1 MRPPTAATMRHPG
14 KESIVTA
21 MHTDAGVF
29 GRSHELSARSHEQ
42 VVFCEDDKTGLKA
55 IIAIHSTTLGPAL
68 GGTRFYP
75 YANESQALEDVLRL
89 SWGMT
94 YKAAAA
100 GVDLGGGKAVII
112 GDPAVAKTE
121 ELLAAYARFVETLG
135 GRYITA
141 GDVGTNTDDLDIIGR
156 HTPYVMGRSKAA
168 GGSGDSARLTALGV
182 FHSMRAGAESV
193 WGTPSLAGRTVGVEG
208 VGKVGRELTALLLAD
223 NAEVCVTD
231 VNEAAM
237 RRVSAEHPSVRL
249 LSAVA
254 TAPVDVYA
262 PCAMGGTLTTSS
274 AEAIEAKL
282 ICGAANNQLAN
293 PLVEQA
299 LNERGITWI
308 PDFVANAGGLIQVAG
323 ELRKAAATEVEADV
337 AGIFERCRDIIS
349 AAEVEGIGTG
359 AAANRFAERRLDAI
373 PRSI

>member
-1 MRPPTAATMRHPG
+1 M
-14 KESIVTA
+14 SV

-29 GRSHELSARSHEQ
+29 GRSEELSARRHEQ
-42 VVFCEDDKTGLKA
+42 VVFCEDDRTGLKA

-75 YANESQALEDVLRL
+75 YADEFAALQDVLRL

-100 GVDLGGGKAVII
+100 GVNLGGGKAVII
-112 GDPAVAKTE
+112 GDPAVHKTP

-141 GDVGTNTDDLDIIGR
+141 GDVGTNTDDLDIIGQ
-156 HTPYVMGRSKAA
+156 HTRYVTGRSVAA

-193 WGTPSLAGRTVGVEG
+193 WGTPSLANHTVGVEG
-208 VGKVGRELTALLLAD
+208 VGKVGRELIELLLAD
-223 NAEVCVTD
+223 GAEVCVTD
-231 VNEAAM
+231 VNEAALQ
-237 RRVSAEHPSVRL
+237 RVSADHPSVRL
-249 LSAVA
+249 LSTVA

-262 PCAMGGTLTTSS
+262 PCALGGTLTAAS

-282 ICGAANNQLAN
+282 VCGAANNQLAT
-293 PLVEQA
+293 PEVEFA
-299 LNERGITWI
+299 LNERGITWV
-308 PDFVANAGGLIQVAG
+308 PDFVANAGGLIQVEG
-323 ELRKAAATEVEADV
+323 ELRQATPEAVEDDV
-337 AGIFERCRDIIS
+337 RGIFDRCRDII
-349 AAEVEGIGTG
+349 AAARAEGIGTG

>member
-1 MRPPTAATMRHPG
+1 M
-14 KESIVTA
+14 TA
-21 MHTDAGVF
+21 MHTEAGVF
-29 GRSHELSARSHEQ
+29 GRSHELSARAHEQ

-75 YANESQALEDVLRL
+75 YADESAALQDVLRL

-112 GDPAVAKTE
+112 GDPAVTKTE
-121 ELLAAYARFVETLG
+121 ALLAAYARFVDTLG

-156 HTPYVMGRSKAA
+156 HTPYVTGRSTAA

-193 WGTPSLAGRTVGVEG
+193 WGTASLANRTVGVEG
-208 VGKVGRELTALLLAD
+208 VGKVGRELIALLLAD
-223 NAEVCVTD
+223 GADVCITD
-231 VNEAAM
+231 VNEAALQ
-237 RRVSAEHPSVRL
+237 RISQEHPAVRL
-249 LSAVA
+249 LSTVA

-262 PCAMGGTLTTSS
+262 PCALGGTLTASS

-293 PLVEQA
+293 PAVEQA
-299 LNERGITWI
+299 LNERGITWV
-308 PDFVANAGGLIQVAG
+308 PDFVANAGGLIQVEG
-323 ELRKAAATEVEADV
+323 ELRAAATADIESDV
-337 AGIFERCRDIIS
+337 TQIFDRCRDII
-349 AAEVEGIGTG
+349 AAAKAEGIGTG

>member
-1 MRPPTAATMRHPG
+1 
-14 KESIVTA
+14 
-21 MHTDAGVF
+21 MHTEAGVF
-29 GRSHELSARSHEQ
+29 GRSHELSARAHEQ

-75 YANESQALEDVLRL
+75 YADESAALQDVLRL

-112 GDPAVAKTE
+112 GDPAVTKTE
-121 ELLAAYARFVETLG
+121 ALLAAYARFVDTLG

-156 HTPYVMGRSKAA
+156 HTPYVTGRSTAA

-193 WGTPSLAGRTVGVEG
+193 WGTASLANRTVGVEG
-208 VGKVGRELTALLLAD
+208 VGKVGRELIALLLAD
-223 NAEVCVTD
+223 GADVCITD
-231 VNEAAM
+231 VNEAALQ
-237 RRVSAEHPSVRL
+237 RISQEHPAVRL
-249 LSAVA
+249 LSTVA

-262 PCAMGGTLTTSS
+262 PCALGGTLTASS

-293 PLVEQA
+293 PAVEQA
-299 LNERGITWI
+299 LNERGITWV
-308 PDFVANAGGLIQVAG
+308 PDFVANAGGLIQVEG
-323 ELRKAAATEVEADV
+323 ELRAAATADIESDV
-337 AGIFERCRDIIS
+337 TQIFDRCRDII
-349 AAEVEGIGTG
+349 AAAKAEGIGTG

>member
-1 MRPPTAATMRHPG
+1 
-14 KESIVTA
+14 
-21 MHTDAGVF
+21 MHTDTGVF
-29 GRSHELSARSHEQ
+29 GRSHELSSRRHEQ
-42 VVFCEDDKTGLKA
+42 VVFCEDDRTGLKA

-75 YANESQALEDVLRL
+75 YARESEALQDALRL

-100 GVDLGGGKAVII
+100 GVTLGGGKAVII
-112 GDPAVAKTE
+112 GDPAVDKTP

-156 HTPYVMGRSKAA
+156 HTGYVTGRSTAA

-182 FHSMRAGAESV
+182 FNAMRAGAESV
-193 WGTPSLAGRTVGVEG
+193 WGTASLAKRTVGVEG
-208 VGKVGRELTALLLAD
+208 VGKVGRELIDLLLAD
-223 NAEVCVTD
+223 GAEVCVSD
-231 VNEAAM
+231 VNDAALQL
-237 RRVSAEHPSVRL
+237 VSQCHPSVRL
-249 LSAVA
+249 LSSVA

-262 PCAMGGTLTTSS
+262 PCAMGGTLTTTS
-274 AEAIEAKL
+274 ADAIEATL

-299 LNERGITWI
+299 LTERGITWI

-323 ELRKAAATEVEADV
+323 ELRSAAPAEVESDV
-337 AGIFERCRDIIS
+337 AGIFPRCRNIIT
-349 AAEVEGIGTG
+349 AARAEGIGTG

>member
-1 MRPPTAATMRHPG
+1 
-14 KESIVTA
+14 
-21 MHTDAGVF
+21 MHSEAGVF
-29 GRSHELSARSHEQ
+29 ARSHDLSARSHEQ
-42 VVFCEDDKTGLKA
+42 VMFCEDDKTGLKA

-75 YANESQALEDVLRL
+75 YADESAALQDVLRL

-94 YKAAAA
+94 YKAAAS

-112 GDPAVAKTE
+112 GDPAIHKTE

-141 GDVGTNTDDLDIIGR
+141 GDVGTNTDDLDVIGR
-156 HTPYVMGRSKAA
+156 HTRWVMGRSKEA

-193 WGTPSLAGRTVGVEG
+193 WGAPTLAGRTVGIEG
-208 VGKVGRELTALLLAD
+208 VGKVGRELTALLLED
-223 NAEVCVTD
+223 GAEVCVTD
-231 VNEAAM
+231 VNQAALQ
-237 RRVSAEHPSVRL
+237 SISQEHPSVRL
-249 LSAVA
+249 LSSVA

-262 PCAMGGTLTTSS
+262 PCALGGTLTASS

-282 ICGAANNQLAN
+282 ICGAANNQLAT
-293 PLVEQA
+293 PAIERA
-299 LNERGITWI
+299 LNERGITWV

-323 ELRKAAATEVEADV
+323 ELRAAAPADVEADV
-337 AGIFERCRDIIS
+337 AGIYARCRDIIT
-349 AAEVEGIGTG
+349 AAKAEGIGTG
-359 AAANRFAERRLDAI
+359 EAANRFAERRLDAI
-373 PRSI
+373 PRAL

>member
-1 MRPPTAATMRHPG
+1 
-14 KESIVTA
+14 

-29 GRSHELSARSHEQ
+29 GRSHELSARAHEQ
-42 VVFCEDDKTGLKA
+42 VMFCEDEKSGLKA

-75 YANESQALEDVLRL
+75 YADEAAALQDALRL

-94 YKAAAA
+94 YKAAAS

-141 GDVGTNTDDLDIIGR
+141 GDVGTNTDDLDVIGKHTR
-156 HTPYVMGRSKAA
+156 HVMGRSIAA

-182 FHSMRAGAESV
+182 FNAMRAGAESV
-193 WGTPSLAGRTVGVEG
+193 WGTASLANRTVGVEG

-223 NAEVCVTD
+223 GAEVCVTD
-231 VNEAAM
+231 VNDAALQSLSKANPGV
-237 RRVSAEHPSVRL
+237 RV
-249 LSAVA
+249 LSSVA

-262 PCAMGGTLTTSS
+262 PCALGGTLTAAT
-274 AEAIEAKL
+274 AEVIEAKL

-293 PLVEQA
+293 PFVEQA
-299 LNERGITWI
+299 LTERGITWV

-323 ELRKAAATEVEADV
+323 ELRSAAPAEVEADV
-337 AGIFERCRDIIS
+337 HGIFDRCRDIIT
-349 AAEVEGIGTG
+349 AAKAEGIGTG

>member
-1 MRPPTAATMRHPG
+1 
-14 KESIVTA
+14 
-21 MHTDAGVF
+21 MHTETGVF
-29 GRSHELSARSHEQ
+29 GRSHEVSSRAHEQ

-55 IIAIHSTTLGPAL
+55 IIAIHSTALGPAL

-75 YANESQALEDVLRL
+75 YADESAALQDVLRL

-121 ELLAAYARFVETLG
+121 ELLAAYARFVNTLG

-141 GDVGTNTDDLDIIGR
+141 GDVGTNTDDLDIIGK
-156 HTPYVMGRSKAA
+156 HTPFVTGRSAAA

-193 WGTPSLAGRTVGVEG
+193 WGTASLANRTVGVEG
-208 VGKVGRELTALLLAD
+208 AGKVGSELIGMLLAD
-223 NAEVCVTD
+223 GAEVCVTD
-231 VNEAAM
+231 VNDVALQ
-237 RRVSAEHPSVRL
+237 RVSQVHPSVRL
-249 LSAVA
+249 LSTVS

-262 PCAMGGTLTTSS
+262 PCALGGTLTASS

-282 ICGAANNQLAN
+282 VCGAANNQLAT
-293 PLVEQA
+293 PDIEHA
-299 LNERGITWI
+299 LNERGITWV
-308 PDFVANAGGLIQVAG
+308 PDFVANAGGLMQVAG
-323 ELRKAAATEVEADV
+323 ELRTADPAAIEADV
-337 AGIFERCRDIIS
+337 TAIYDRCRDIIT
-349 AAEVEGIGTG
+349 AAKASGIGTG

>member
-1 MRPPTAATMRHPG
+1 
-14 KESIVTA
+14 

-29 GRSHELSARSHEQ
+29 ARSHETSARGHEQ

-55 IIAIHSTTLGPAL
+55 IIAIHSTALGPAL

-75 YANESQALEDVLRL
+75 YADEAAALQDVLRL

-100 GVDLGGGKAVII
+100 GVNLGGGKAVII

-121 ELLAAYARFVETLG
+121 ALLAAYARFINTLG
-135 GRYITA
+135 GHYITA
-141 GDVGTNTDDLDIIGR
+141 GDVGTNTDDLDLIGQ
-156 HTPYVMGRSKAA
+156 HTPYVTGRSAAA

-193 WGTPSLAGRTVGVEG
+193 WGTASLANRTVGVEG
-208 VGKVGRELTALLLAD
+208 VGKVGRELIDLLLAD
-223 NAEVCVTD
+223 GAEVCVTD
-231 VNEAAM
+231 VNEAAL
-237 RRVSAEHPSVRL
+237 RQVSQQHPAVRL
-249 LSAVA
+249 LSTVA

-262 PCAMGGTLTTSS
+262 PCAMGGTLTVSS

-282 ICGAANNQLAN
+282 VCGAANNQLAN

-299 LNERGITWI
+299 LNERGITWV
-308 PDFVANAGGLIQVAG
+308 PDFVANAGGLIQVEG
-323 ELRKAAATEVEADV
+323 ELRDAAAADIYSDV
-337 AGIFERCRDIIS
+337 ASIFERCRDII
-349 AAEVEGIGTG
+349 AVAHAEGIGTG

>member
-1 MRPPTAATMRHPG
+1 MT
-14 KESIVTA
+14 VL
-21 MHTDAGVF
+21 HTDAGVF
-29 GRSHELSARSHEQ
+29 GRSQELSARRHEQ
-42 VVFCEDDKTGLKA
+42 VVFCEDDATGLKA
-55 IIAIHSTTLGPAL
+55 IIAIHSTALGPAL

-75 YANESQALEDVLRL
+75 YADESAALQDVLRL

-112 GDPAVAKTE
+112 GDPAIDKSEA
-121 ELLAAYARFVETLG
+121 LLAAYARFVETLG

-141 GDVGTNTDDLDIIGR
+141 GDVGTNTDDLDVIGR
-156 HTPYVMGRSKAA
+156 HTRHVTGRSTAA

-193 WGTPSLAGRTVGVEG
+193 WGAPTLANRTVGVEG
-208 VGKVGRELTALLLAD
+208 VGKVGRELIALLLAD
-223 NAEVCVTD
+223 GAEVCVAD
-231 VNEAAM
+231 VNASAM
-237 RRVSAEHPSVRL
+237 QRVAQEHPSVRL
-249 LSAVA
+249 LSTVA

-262 PCAMGGTLTTSS
+262 PCALGATLTAGS

-282 ICGAANNQLAN
+282 VCGAANNQLAD
-293 PLVEQA
+293 PGVEHA
-299 LNERGITWI
+299 LNDRGITWV

-323 ELRKAAATEVEADV
+323 ELRAAAPAEIEFEVAD
-337 AGIFERCRDIIS
+337 IFDRCRDII
-349 AAEVEGIGTG
+349 AAARAEGIGTG

-373 PRSI
+373 PRSL

>member
-1 MRPPTAATMRHPG
+1 MQT
-14 KESIVTA
+14 E
-21 MHTDAGVF
+21 AGVF
-29 GRSHELSARSHEQ
+29 GRSHELSRRSHEQ

-75 YANESQALEDVLRL
+75 YATEGAALEDVLRL

-121 ELLAAYARFVETLG
+121 ALLASYARFVETLG

-156 HTPYVMGRSKAA
+156 HTGYVTGRSTAA

-193 WGTPSLAGRTVGVEG
+193 WGTPSLTGRTVGVEG

-223 NAEVCVTD
+223 GAEVCITD

-237 RRVSAEHPSVRL
+237 QRVSQEHPRVRL
-249 LSAVA
+249 LSHVA

-262 PCAMGGTLTTSS
+262 PCALGATLTMSS
-274 AEAIEAKL
+274 ADAIAAKL
-282 ICGAANNQLAN
+282 VCGAANNQLAH
-293 PLVEQA
+293 PEVEQA
-299 LNERGITWI
+299 LRGRGITWV

-323 ELRKAAATEVEADV
+323 ELRQAEPAAVEADV
-337 AGIFERCRDIIS
+337 TSIFDRVRDII
-349 AAEVEGIGTG
+349 AAATDEGIGTG
-359 AAANRFAERRLDAI
+359 EAANRFAERRLDAI

>member
-1 MRPPTAATMRHPG
+1 
-14 KESIVTA
+14 

-42 VVFCEDDKTGLKA
+42 VMFCEDDKTGLKA

-75 YANESQALEDVLRL
+75 YATESAALEDVLRL

-121 ELLAAYARFVETLG
+121 ALLAAYARFVETLG

-141 GDVGTNTDDLDIIGR
+141 GDVGTNTDDLDVIGR
-156 HTPYVMGRSKAA
+156 HTDYVMGRSVAA

-193 WGTPSLAGRTVGVEG
+193 WGTASLAGRTVGIEG

-223 NAEVCVTD
+223 GAEVCVTD

-237 RRVSAEHPSVRL
+237 QRVSQEHPSVRL
-249 LSAVA
+249 LSTVA

-262 PCAMGGTLTTSS
+262 PCALGGTLTDAS

-299 LNERGITWI
+299 LMERGITWV

-337 AGIFERCRDIIS
+337 AGIFERCRDIITV
-349 AAEVEGIGTG
+349 ARAEGIGTG

-373 PRSI
+373 PRSL